1 MKDIYE
7 IEVKPNILEIDEIGE
22 IQFSPIIDYLQLV
35 AYEHASNLGISFH
48 QTYKEHLTWFLL
60 RYYIEMKRYPLLEE
74 KLVVRSWVAPSDND
88 RFTLREFQILD
99 KNAEVICSASSSWI
113 LYHFI
118 KRKQVD
124 HLKRYSH
131 LPIVDLRA
139 VDYNFPKLALPEKT
153 DSKVQ
158 FIVRLSDLDLNE
170 HVNNR
175 VYVEWAIESM
185 PKKYLKKY
193 KISKIEIS
201 FKGQAFH
208 QNTVTVETEIKK
220 AKEDGIEFIALHKIS
235 DAKKGN
241 LLTKLI
247 SYWRKKK

>member
-1 MKDIYE
+1 MKE
-7 IEVKPNILEIDEIGE
+7 IFELKVKPNVLEIDDLGE
-22 IQFSPIIDYLQLV
+22 IQFPPLINYLQLI

-60 RYYIEMKRYPLLEE
+60 RYYIEVKRYPLFEE
-74 KLVVRSWVAPSDND
+74 PLLVKSWIAPSEND
-88 RFTLREFQILD
+88 RFSLREFQIFD
-99 KNAEVICSASSSWI
+99 KNNDVICSASSSWI

-124 HLKRYSH
+124 HIKRYSH
-131 LPIVDLRA
+131 LPVRNERA
-139 VDYNFPKLALPEKT
+139 VDYHFPKMAFPEKI
-153 DSKVQ
+153 DSQAEFV
-158 FIVRLSDLDLNE
+158 VRLSDLDLNN

-185 PKKYLKKY
+185 PEKYLKKY

-201 FKGQAFH
+201 FKGQTFH
-208 QNTVTVETEIKK
+208 KNTVCVETEITKSK
-220 AKEDGIEFIALHKIS
+220 NSDVAFIGYHKIS
-235 DAKKGN
+235 EKKKGT

-247 SYWRKKK
+247 TYWCKK